1 MTDLLCSV
9 KNCSYNADHMCCKGN
24 IRVDGKGARNS
35 CDTKCASF
43 VNCNNPENCGCHN
56 STMSP
61 EKKIEVKCEAVN
73 CVYNDNKV
81 CKATHVGV
89 VGHSADSTE
98 QTECA
103 TFRCR

>member
-9 KNCSYNADHMCCKGN
+9 KNCSYNADNMCCKGK

-73 CVYNDNKV
+73 CVYNDNMNCTAAHINVAKS
-81 CKATHVGV
+81 KTTSHG
-89 VGHSADSTE
+89 E
-98 QTECA
+98 TECA
-103 TFRCR
+103 TFKM